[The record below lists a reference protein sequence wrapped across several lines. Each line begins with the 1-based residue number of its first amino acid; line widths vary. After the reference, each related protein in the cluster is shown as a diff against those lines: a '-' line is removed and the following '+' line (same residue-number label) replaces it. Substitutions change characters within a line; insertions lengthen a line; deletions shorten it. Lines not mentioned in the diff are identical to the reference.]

1 MLLIEWLSSFNKR
14 SVNSCYRRFSYSSRI
29 SIGRESI
36 YAHREKSYF
45 RNSWEEWKRLV
56 DFREKIWR
64 IFSFLCLWN
73 EWLVG
78 SPKEFYVMLI
88 KTSIA
93 KSSIYIKT
101 HEFMLW
107 IFCIITN
114 SLIVFV
120 NNGWLFIL
128 QYRGMCFCFPWD
140 MRSIISSNHTVKRF
154 EYTSLQTN
162 NIPLHNRY
170 DNINRWSLNSFP
182 NPNNCTRFTKS
193 LLSSSSFSS

>member
-1 MLLIEWLSSFNKR
+1 M
-14 SVNSCYRRFSYSSRI
+14 RI
-29 SIGRESI
+29 SPVGVSG
-36 YAHREKSYF
+36 S
-45 RNSWEEWKRLV
+45 S
-56 DFREKIWR
+56 

-170 DNINRWSLNSFP
+170 DNIDRWSLI
-182 NPNNCTRFTKS
+182 S
-193 LLSSSSFSS
+193 LLNLSIHTRPIKHLLPGLSAFDFFLYLYIL